1 MNTPLFIGID
11 MGSTGLKAVAFDSGS
26 GATLASAGSAL
37 PFFRLAD
44 GGCELSGDAIEQVLM
59 DALQAVAGQLGE
71 RCQDVRALCCTGHGA
86 GLYALDQDLRLLRG
100 RAVASTDQRAG
111 ARARALAVR
120 CGPELFDEVGCPP
133 WAGQPTLLAAELL
146 GHDAVQR
153 GALHRLAFAKDSLA
167 LLLTGVL
174 AADASDLGTA
184 GLLSLETGAPSR
196 LAFEAAG
203 LADLGPAILPLRLPP
218 GAVIGHLLP
227 ERAARTGLPA
237 HLPVATGTIDVL
249 ASLAAVGAD
258 RGGQAV
264 AVLGT
269 WCVNAVMGRALAPK
283 PAVGAI
289 VHVGHDPEQGASRR
303 LYLDNSPSS
312 MANLSWLARALGFAS
327 PAEAVDCA
335 MTVPLGAHG
344 LRFLPFINGGGAPEG
359 ATAGFIGLKAH
370 HDRAHMA
377 RAVVDAVAA
386 LHARHLARLASFGL
400 GVPGRV
406 AALGGGARDS
416 RLVRLIATFLG
427 HPVQRCG
434 DDESG
439 ARGAA
444 GYAARSQGLPGLPA
458 PPMTWVEPDLP
469 ALSAHADFYD
479 SLHELVDH
487 LRPAFTHLAEDQA

>member
-1 MNTPLFIGID
+1 MNTQLFIGID

-44 GGCELSGDAIEQVLM
+44 GGCELSGDAIEQALM
-59 DALQAVAGQLGE
+59 DALRAVAAQLGE
-71 RCQDVRALCCTGHGA
+71 RCKDVRALCCTGHGA
-86 GLYALDQDLRLLRG
+86 GLYALDRDLRLLRG

-120 CGPELFDEVGCPP
+120 HGPELFDEVGCPP

-153 GALHRLAFAKDSLA
+153 GALHRLAFAKDYLA
-167 LLLTGVL
+167 LLLTGEL
-174 AADASDLGTA
+174 ATDASDLGTA
-184 GLLSLETGAPSR
+184 GLLSLQTGAPSR

-258 RGGQAV
+258 RSGQAV

-269 WCVNAVMGRALAPK
+269 WCVNAVMGRALEPK

-289 VHVGHDPEQGASRR
+289 VHVGHDPEHGAGRR

-312 MANLSWLARALGFAS
+312 MANISWLARVLGFAS

-335 MTVPLGAHG
+335 MTVPLGANG

-479 SLHELVDH
+479 GLHELVDH
-487 LRPAFTHLAEDQA
+487 LRPAFTHLAEDLA